1 MDEATDLTSIRPN
14 IAVFVP
20 RANTVASMTI
30 PRGSA
35 IVADP
40 PLDATSDSF
49 VVAFFET
56 RERHSDNRTQLAT
69 LVNIAAGRCHWQLA
83 ADGSWSHYPIQSKAP
98 LRFGDLIRVGEFDDR
113 LGELRLDD
121 AEAERH
127 LVGWTGEL
135 HLP

>member
-69 LVNIAAGRCHWQLA
+69 LVNIE
-83 ADGSWSHYPIQSKAP
+83 SP
-98 LRFGDLIRVGEFDDR
+98 
-113 LGELRLDD
+113 
-121 AEAERH
+121 
-127 LVGWTGEL
+127 
-135 HLP
+135 